1 MATSNEDELITQTN
15 HIINAIEDH
24 ENRITRHEDDIKRL
38 VQHID
43 KLEKELIITQDL
55 QMIVARIFSVKTQA
69 TSIQNHLENIEI
81 GLYNLLKNQLTPH
94 LIRFE
99 TIQKGLEKLRNTVVQ
114 KGYLLATYDANEA
127 LQLQSSFVSMTN
139 GSIYAILHIPVYKSV
154 STLYIYKYIPLPIAS
169 NGEGSTMII
178 EPDQRYIAVSLKDE
192 LHIELRDFDL
202 EHQCMFIKDTFFCKG
217 TVLKK
222 GSTNSC
228 LHALYKNELDRI
240 GETCPVNLFNAD
252 EYVTQLNSTTFVVY
266 GKTPKRIYIICTDQN
281 GQKVYEKSTKL
292 TGTNYIKIYRNCELN
307 LKSHFLSSSLPFTLE
322 LETKL
327 VESDLQIEKLLS
339 LGKEEMENFLRF
351 VRKGLET
358 KRRSI
363 HINEAK
369 QKFDLKM
376 IQGHS
381 SLLSKIF
388 TYTTS
393 VIGIV
398 IAAMILIATI
408 KAFRKYRSHQAMS
421 QQPMVKINFRSL
433 MEKAEINSDT
443 GVQTESE
450 GEMKKDEYVTLR
462 G

>member
-1 MATSNEDELITQTN
+1 M
-15 HIINAIEDH
+15 
-24 ENRITRHEDDIKRL
+24 
-38 VQHID
+38 
-43 KLEKELIITQDL
+43 
-55 QMIVARIFSVKTQA
+55 FSSPYTFA
-69 TSIQNHLENIEI
+69 H
-81 GLYNLLKNQLTPH
+81 
-94 LIRFE
+94 
-99 TIQKGLEKLRNTVVQ
+99 
-114 KGYLLATYDANEA
+114 
-127 LQLQSSFVSMTN
+127 
-139 GSIYAILHIPVYKSV
+139 YKSLKLLERF
-154 STLYIYKYIPLPIAS
+154 TWFLL
-169 NGEGSTMII
+169 
-178 EPDQRYIAVSLKDE
+178 RYM
-192 LHIELRDFDL
+192 
-202 EHQCMFIKDTFFCKG
+202 C
-217 TVLKK
+217 
-222 GSTNSC
+222 
-228 LHALYKNELDRI
+228 
-240 GETCPVNLFNAD
+240 
-252 EYVTQLNSTTFVVY
+252 VVY
-266 GKTPKRIYIICTDQN
+266 GKTPKRMYIICTDQN

-339 LGKEEMENFLRF
+339 LGKEEMEHFLRF

-421 QQPMVKINFRSL
+421 QQPMVKVNFRSL

-443 GVQTESE
+443 GIQTESE